1 MIKREMTEREK
12 NIANQWL
19 SVMKSGNVE
28 HRVIEGVYALENK
41 GYDVSKAKSLIIKG
55 ENAYNN
61 KDFNRLLKIISM
73 IKEESRRAPKMKV
86 DCYKPETFEDI
97 LNACVPLVDLSRFP
111 QKVDSDVWYE
121 KVYGGWYGKCIGVSL
136 GDPVAGWESEKIRDK
151 YGIITD
157 YVKKPSTKNDDVTY
171 PIVLLHTIEEYGPE
185 FTSRDLGY
193 EWVEHLMPEEVC
205 TAEFVALENIKNG
218 IIPPYSAKENNPFN
232 LWIGAQMRGEVNGF
246 IAPGNPRVAVDFAYR
261 DAVVSH
267 ITEAVYSEMFNA
279 AVISAAF
286 VEDDINE
293 LIKIGLSYV
302 PRSSEFYN
310 IIDTTCEWCKDF
322 KNSKEVLAKIEE
334 TYASKYHWIHTFPNI
349 ANVIMALILG
359 EGDFGKSICISA
371 NSGIDADCSTGQVGA
386 TLGVLIGE
394 KNIPIKWKEPLNNT
408 IEAYLYSFEKM
419 KISELTDWTLKI
431 GKIIAEKIK

>member
-12 NIANQWL
+12 NIAHQWL
-19 SVMKSGNVE
+19 SIMKSGHIEN
-28 HRVIEGVYALENK
+28 RVIESVYAMENK
-41 GYDVSKAKSLIIKG
+41 GYDVSKAKLLINEGK
-55 ENAYNN
+55 EAYND
-61 KDFNRLLKIISM
+61 KDFNKLLKIIAM
-73 IKEESRRAPKMKV
+73 IKEELRRSPKMEV
-86 DCYKPETFEDI
+86 DCYKPETFKDI
-97 LNACVPLVDLSRFP
+97 LDACVPLVNLSRFP
-111 QKVDSDVWYE
+111 EKVNSDIWYE

-136 GDPVAGWESEKIRDK
+136 GDPVAGWKSEEIRNK
-151 YGIITD
+151 YGVITD
-157 YVKKPSTKNDDVTY
+157 YIKKPSTKNDDVSY
-171 PIVLLHTIEEYGPE
+171 PIILLHTIEEYGPE

-232 LWIGAQMRGEVNGF
+232 LWIGAQMRGEVNGL
-246 IAPGNPRVAVDFAYR
+246 IAPGNPKIAVDFAYR

-302 PRSSEFYN
+302 PRNSKFYN
-310 IIDTTCEWCKDF
+310 VVKTACKWCMDF
-322 KNSKEVLAKIEE
+322 KNPKSVLMKIEK
-334 TYASKYHWIHTFPNI
+334 TYAKKYHWIHTFPNI
-349 ANVIMALILG
+349 ANVIMALLLG
-359 EGDFGKSICISA
+359 GGDFGKSICISA

-386 TLGVLIGE
+386 TLGVLMGE
-394 KNIPIKWKEPLNNT
+394 KNIPVKWKKPLNNT
-408 IEAYLYSFEKM
+408 IETYLYSFEKM
-419 KISELTDWTLKI
+419 KITELTEWTLKI
-431 GKIIAEKIK
+431 GKMIAEKQK